1 MMAGG
6 PVHHTRRLSAL
17 AAHMVETDN
26 TSALS
31 VVSGLATIALTGATC
46 LKLRP
51 DIAAAAHRAGQSLV
65 MVAMNKAGVGDAD
78 ARRKAFWE
86 GSSMD
91 RTQWASQ
98 KEDTVPDENLGLE
111 MVMQIARA
119 AFITHGAE
127 TLAAVGRD
135 APDPVVHRMDGSTC
149 HLVTELAKPG
159 RPLVLNFGSCT

>member
-78 ARRKAFWE
+78 ARHGDPR
-86 GSSMD
+86 
-91 RTQWASQ
+91 
-98 KEDTVPDENLGLE
+98 
-111 MVMQIARA
+111 RA
-119 AFITHGAE
+119 AAKLNRGDSERAQCTAE
-127 TLAAVGRD
+127 QAVPRGVQRGECSLY
-135 APDPVVHRMDGSTC
+135 AKMCVGSINC
-149 HLVTELAKPG
+149 
-159 RPLVLNFGSCT
+159 N